1 MMNIFVLILGLG
13 LQLIGALAAI
23 FVWDRFL
30 SNRF

>member
-1 MMNIFVLILGLG
+1 MVVGLILGLG
-13 LQLIGALAAI
+13 LQLISALAAI